1 MSKILLERAKDRQQA
16 ALAKAQAVTKAA
28 EADKRDLTEEESAQ
42 HAAALAEHDT
52 AKADAERYERAI
64 AAAKAAPGRPIEKDW
79 PGEPQANVGNAKP
92 AFVKDPK
99 KGFETPREFLM
110 AVMQNRQPGSHVTD
124 ERLKFLATAGSDE
137 QGGYSDPYGGFLV
150 PTGFIPT
157 LLETPVE
164 GDPTAAL
171 VQTVPMATSTVEIP
185 ARTDKTHTSSVS
197 GGLVVY
203 RRSEALTATASRM
216 SMEQVKLSATS
227 LTGLSYATEEL
238 LTDSAISFAAIL
250 ERGFRDEF
258 ASKILYEKLHGT
270 GAGTL
275 EGVINAAATVSV
287 AKETGQA
294 ADTIT
299 YQNVVKMRAR
309 CWGYGRAI
317 WLYNQDALPQLMQ
330 MYMPI
335 GTAGVAMW
343 QNSAREGEPDM
354 LLGRPAYPTEYCA
367 SIGDTGDIIL
377 GNWSEYLYGVR
388 QQLESAESL
397 HVRFEYN
404 ERTFRFSMRNA
415 GACWWRAALTP
426 KKSST
431 TLSPFV
437 KLDAR

>member
-1 MSKILLERAKDRQQA
+1 
-16 ALAKAQAVTKAA
+16 
-28 EADKRDLTEEESAQ
+28 
-42 HAAALAEHDT
+42 
-52 AKADAERYERAI
+52 
-64 AAAKAAPGRPIEKDW
+64 
-79 PGEPQANVGNAKP
+79 
-92 AFVKDPK
+92 
-99 KGFETPREFLM
+99 
-110 AVMQNRQPGSHVTD
+110 MQV
-124 ERLKFLATAGSDE
+124 
-137 QGGYSDPYGGFLV
+137 
-150 PTGFIPT
+150 
-157 LLETPVE
+157 
-164 GDPTAAL
+164 
-171 VQTVPMATSTVEIP
+171 
-185 ARTDKTHTSSVS
+185 
-197 GGLVVY
+197 
-203 RRSEALTATASRM
+203 
-216 SMEQVKLSATS
+216 EQVKLSATS

-299 YQNVVKMRAR
+299 YQNVVKMRSR
-309 CWGYGRAI
+309 CWGYGKAI

-330 MYMPI
+330 MYMSI
-335 GTAGVAMW
+335 GTAGVPMW
-343 QNSAREGEPDM
+343 QNSAREGEPDL